1 MSRSGFLRPHLPAA
15 AAAAAMMLPMS
26 QSVLAADLI
35 VSGNDGK
42 FQRVE
47 GVGTYLQPA
56 PSDSLAVIDA
66 SQFPPKIVSVIE
78 GLEHTVSGP
87 PQAVAITPDGA
98 LAVLGA
104 PTRYD
109 YAVKTELFGTFLQ
122 VVDLTTS
129 KAIGRVEL
137 GAHPNG
143 LAISPD
149 GKLLLAACLDGSVRV
164 LTISGKTV
172 TLAQTIKIDDKRLSG
187 VSFTHDGRSAL
198 VARRDTG
205 GLAVL
210 DITGGVVKLTPDLVS
225 TGIAPY
231 AIDVS
236 SDGKWAV
243 VGNVGLGGLQGGV
256 APGDSDIVTLIDVSK
271 RPFRAAQHITVP
283 SLPEG
288 VALSPDGKWLVVSA
302 QNGSNLVPTA
312 PGVGRHPKGRLL
324 LFALGPKG
332 ATQVSDLPGGEASQG
347 IVFSKDSKTVIVQ
360 FNVERQLALFRV
372 RGGKLVDSGQRLK
385 LDAGPVT
392 IRSMPR

>member
-1 MSRSGFLRPHLPAA
+1 MSRFGSSRPHLALAA
-15 AAAAAMMLPMS
+15 LTAMMLAMS
-26 QSVLAADLI
+26 QSALGADLI

-47 GVGTYLQPA
+47 GVGTYPQPA
-56 PSDSLAVIDA
+56 ASDSLAVIDA

-109 YAVKTELFGTFLQ
+109 YAAKTEQFDTFLQ

-129 KAIGRVEL
+129 KPLGHVEL

-149 GKLLLAACLDGSVRV
+149 GRLLLAACLDGSLRV

-172 TLAQTIKIDDKRLSG
+172 TLAQTIKIDDRRLSG
-187 VSFTHDGRSAL
+187 VTFTHDGRSAL

-210 DITGGVVKLTPDLVS
+210 DVTGGVVKLLPDQVS
-225 TGIAPY
+225 TGVAPY
-231 AIDVS
+231 TLDIS
-236 SDGKWAV
+236 SDGHWAV
-243 VGNVGLGGLQGGV
+243 AGSVGLAGLQGGV

-271 RPFRAAQHITVP
+271 RPFRAVQHITVP

-302 QNGSNLVPTA
+302 QNGSNLIPSS

-324 LFALGPKG
+324 LFALGPNG
-332 ATQVSDLPGGEASQG
+332 ATQVSDQPGGEASQG
-347 IVFSKDSKTVIVQ
+347 VVFSKDSQTVIVQ
-360 FNVERQLALFRV
+360 FNVERQLALFRIQ
-372 RGGKLVDSGQRLK
+372 GGKLVDSGQRLK